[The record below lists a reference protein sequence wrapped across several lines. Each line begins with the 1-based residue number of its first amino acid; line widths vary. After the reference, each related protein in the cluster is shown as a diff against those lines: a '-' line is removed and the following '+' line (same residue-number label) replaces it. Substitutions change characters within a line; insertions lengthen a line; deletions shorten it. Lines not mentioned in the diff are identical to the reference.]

1 MEHDITDEDLPG
13 TMFVSDTIEA
23 IVADTHHHVKKA
35 LAHVADSERK
45 SALLG
50 NSAHATWQERVKVV
64 RTQVTR
70 GINVHMEL
78 AVDDSTTL
86 SVYCLH
92 DALKSEGTKITKAY
106 VL

>member
-1 MEHDITDEDLPG
+1 MHHDVTDEDLPG
-13 TMFVSDTIEA
+13 TMFVSDTIDA

-45 SALLG
+45 SMLLG
-50 NSAHATWQERVKVV
+50 DSAHAAWHESVKVV

-78 AVDDSTTL
+78 AVDESTTL

-92 DALKSEGTKITKAY
+92 DALQSEGTKITKAY

>member
-1 MEHDITDEDLPG
+1 MEHDVTDADLPG
-13 TMFVSDTIEA
+13 TMFVSNTIEA
-23 IVADTHHHVKKA
+23 IVTDTHHHVKKA
-35 LAHVADSERK
+35 LSHVADSEHK

-50 NSAHATWQERVKVV
+50 DSAHSAWHERVKAV

-70 GINVHMEL
+70 GINVHMDL

-86 SVYCLH
+86 RVHCLH

-106 VL
+106 IL

>member
-1 MEHDITDEDLPG
+1 MSRQD
-13 TMFVSDTIEA
+13 DTAWFGGVDA
-23 IVADTHHHVKKA
+23 IVADTHHHIKKA
-35 LAHVADSERK
+35 LVHVVDSDHK
-45 SALLG
+45 SALLRE
-50 NSAHATWQERVKVV
+50 NAHATWHERVRVV

-78 AVDDSTTL
+78 SIDDSTTL
-86 SVYCLH
+86 RVYCLH